1 MIKVEIKI
9 PNKLSELTLGQY
21 QKFSKIY
28 TKDADQD
35 FVQKKMIE
43 IFCKIPL
50 ADVDKIKYSS
60 IKKVIN
66 VITKMFNQQPKLKNI
81 FNLDGVDYGFH
92 PKLADMT
99 FGEFV
104 DADTFA
110 GDWETMDKAMSVL
123 YRPVKDNFKGSYLI
137 EDYDGE
143 TKEFFKEMPLD
154 VAFGAI
160 FFFVEFK
167 KRTHSTYPSL
177 FSRRNEEKFDAKA
190 NFGSK
195 WGWYSSF
202 YSLAKED
209 VTKFEKIERLNL
221 STCLTWLSFVKEK
234 SELEKQQ
241 IKNAKQGSSYR

>member
-160 FFFVEFK
+160 FFL
-167 KRTHSTYPSL
+167 S
-177 FSRRNEEKFDAKA
+177 
-190 NFGSK
+190 
-195 WGWYSSF
+195 
-202 YSLAKED
+202 
-209 VTKFEKIERLNL
+209 NL
-221 STCLTWLSFVKEK
+221 R
-234 SELEKQQ
+234 SELIQLILHYSAEEMKKNLMPKQILDLNGDGTVHSIVSLKKMLQ
-241 IKNAKQGSSYR
+241 SLKKLND

>member
-143 TKEFFKEMPLD
+143 TKEFLK
-154 VAFGAI
+154 
-160 FFFVEFK
+160 
-167 KRTHSTYPSL
+167 
-177 FSRRNEEKFDAKA
+177 
-190 NFGSK
+190 
-195 WGWYSSF
+195 
-202 YSLAKED
+202 
-209 VTKFEKIERLNL
+209 
-221 STCLTWLSFVKEK
+221 
-234 SELEKQQ
+234 
-241 IKNAKQGSSYR
+241 

>member
-160 FFFVEFK
+160 FFL
-167 KRTHSTYPSL
+167 S
-177 FSRRNEEKFDAKA
+177 
-190 NFGSK
+190 
-195 WGWYSSF
+195 
-202 YSLAKED
+202 
-209 VTKFEKIERLNL
+209 NL
-221 STCLTWLSFVKEK
+221 R
-234 SELEKQQ
+234 SELIQLILHYSAEEMKKNLMPKQILDLNGDGIVHSIVSLKKMLQ
-241 IKNAKQGSSYR
+241 SLKKLND

>member
-137 EDYDGE
+137 EYYDGE

-160 FFFVEFK
+160 FFL
-167 KRTHSTYPSL
+167 S
-177 FSRRNEEKFDAKA
+177 
-190 NFGSK
+190 
-195 WGWYSSF
+195 
-202 YSLAKED
+202 
-209 VTKFEKIERLNL
+209 NL
-221 STCLTWLSFVKEK
+221 R
-234 SELEKQQ
+234 SELIQLILHYSAEEMKKNLMPKQILDLNGDGTVHSIVSLKKMLQ
-241 IKNAKQGSSYR
+241 SLKKLND

>member
-1 MIKVEIKI
+1 
-9 PNKLSELTLGQY
+9 
-21 QKFSKIY
+21 
-28 TKDADQD
+28 
-35 FVQKKMIE
+35 MIE

-160 FFFVEFK
+160 FFL
-167 KRTHSTYPSL
+167 S
-177 FSRRNEEKFDAKA
+177 
-190 NFGSK
+190 
-195 WGWYSSF
+195 
-202 YSLAKED
+202 
-209 VTKFEKIERLNL
+209 NL
-221 STCLTWLSFVKEK
+221 R
-234 SELEKQQ
+234 SELIQLILHYSAEEMKKNLMPKQILDLNGDGTVHSIVSLKKMLQ
-241 IKNAKQGSSYR
+241 SLKKLND